1 MLSDRDSPSKSQAGK
16 KKIARAGAERGDARR
31 ARRTPHDE
39 MARRIE
45 PGDNI
50 TYWFRRIEY
59 KYSVYVRKPV
69 HRLTP
74 QQ

>member
-50 TYWFRRIEY
+50 SYSCNLSIFYAYVHQCIE
-59 KYSVYVRKPV
+59 
-69 HRLTP
+69 
-74 QQ
+74 